1 MPKRIVVYLLVLVGM
16 GVAVYLRELSAP
28 VAAAQ
33 ATGVQSGTVDPLLE
47 VAVPTAEPVRR
58 LMDAPGFVDPYN
70 AERMENHLAG
80 MYDETGVDIR
90 FIFEREIA
98 DDLESFALRRARQLG
113 LGRDTD
119 RRGLLFV
126 YDVRGQRM
134 RIEVGPGLEGIFPD
148 GFVGYLM
155 REQTAAFF
163 AAGDRMAG
171 IKSTLFVVN
180 HRLREAALGQNFNPR
195 AIAYITDSV
204 RLAAGAGVSA
214 RAPLG
219 TDRTASTRFA
229 TTDVRARFG
238 AQPTVAQTLARYHEA
253 LRDGYHQ
260 PDLPLYAPGTESILR
275 RFPIAKPFAGFIL
288 VAEYGHKYTIVE
300 RGDLAILFFTT
311 TPLVSAHLFRR
322 SAAGWQLDLEAEVR
336 NTRELISGG
345 YTWMWLPSGDAYS
358 LTFSDLFSRV
368 SDKTYQGF
376 KVLRPTH
383 GDNRRLPTRL
393 P

>member
-1 MPKRIVVYLLVLVGM
+1 MACIAGAIHRRDV
-16 GVAVYLRELSAP
+16 SAP

-33 ATGVQSGTVDPLLE
+33 AIAVQSGARNPSRKG
-47 VAVPTAEPVRR
+47 AAPTEKPVRR
-58 LMDAPGFVDPYN
+58 LMDAAGFVDPYN
-70 AERMENHLAG
+70 AARMEDYLGG

-98 DDLESFALRRARQLG
+98 GDLESFALRHARQLG

-148 GFVGYLM
+148 GFVGYLI

-163 AAGDRMAG
+163 AAGDRIAG

-180 HRLREAALGQNFNPR
+180 HRLREAALGQTFNPR
-195 AIAYITDSV
+195 AVAYITDSV
-204 RLAAGAGVSA
+204 RLAAGAGVNA

-219 TDRTASTRFA
+219 TDRTASTRLA
-229 TTDVRARFG
+229 TPDVRVRFG
-238 AQPTVAQTLARYHEA
+238 AQPSVAQTLSRYHEA

-260 PDLPLYAPGTESILR
+260 PDLPLYAAGTESILR
-275 RFPIAKPFAGFIL
+275 RFPIAPPFAAFIL
-288 VAEYGHKYTIVE
+288 FAEYGHKYTIVE

-322 SAAGWQLDLEAEVR
+322 SAAGWQLDLAAEVR

-345 YTWMWLPSGDAYS
+345 YTWMWFPTGDAYS
-358 LTFSDLFSRV
+358 LTFSDLFSRI
-368 SDKTYQGF
+368 SDKTYEGV